1 MISINNLSI
10 QFGGESLFDHVSFII
25 NDKDRIGLVG
35 KNGAGK
41 STLLKIIKGLQRA
54 DEGEVILPDGYSV
67 GYLPQE
73 MDIQSAGSVIEEA
86 MNAFTEVVN
95 LEQKITGYEKQ
106 IGERTDYN
114 TESYHKLIRKHSEAI
129 ERYHLIGG
137 QAVHVNIEKVLSGL
151 GFEREEF
158 DRKLSTFSSGW
169 QMRVEIAKILL
180 QQHDVILLDE
190 PTNHLDIDSIQWLE
204 EFLAGFKG
212 AVVLVSHDRA
222 FLDNVT
228 RRSIEIS
235 QGKIYDYK
243 ANYSEYVLMREERM
257 ESQLATYNNQQRQIR
272 QIERFVERFRSK
284 STKAKQVQSRIK
296 MLEKID
302 LVEVDMMDESGIRFR
317 FPPAPHSGKIILE
330 GKKLNKDYPQRRVL
344 NDLTFSV
351 IKNDRI
357 AFVGKNGEG
366 KTTLS
371 KVLTGQVD
379 FTGELK
385 FGHNVVIGYYAQNQ
399 SDYLDPEKTVF
410 QTIDEIAV
418 GDIRP
423 RIKGILGGFLFS
435 GDDIDKKVKVLSGGE
450 KSRLSLAKLLL
461 TPANLL
467 ILDEPTNHL
476 DMHSKDVLKSALLQ
490 YNGTLI
496 IVSHD
501 RDFLQG
507 LTNRVFEFRHGMI
520 KEYIGDI
527 YDFLEQRRLRTLS
540 ELEATQK
547 KAAAL
552 ASEDTVS
559 QNKVNWEKRKENEKE
574 IRKVK
579 TQIGKCEA
587 EIEQMEA
594 QLKIKE
600 GMMAAPEKYQ
610 KEIQNGSLYSGY
622 EEVKR
627 DLAREM
633 KRWEE
638 LNYELDILEG

>member
-1 MISINNLSI
+1 
-10 QFGGESLFDHVSFII
+10 
-25 NDKDRIGLVG
+25 
-35 KNGAGK
+35 
-41 STLLKIIKGLQRA
+41 
-54 DEGEVILPDGYSV
+54 
-67 GYLPQE
+67 
-73 MDIQSAGSVIEEA
+73 
-86 MNAFTEVVN
+86 
-95 LEQKITGYEKQ
+95 
-106 IGERTDYN
+106 
-114 TESYHKLIRKHSEAI
+114 
-129 ERYHLIGG
+129 
-137 QAVHVNIEKVLSGL
+137 
-151 GFEREEF
+151 
-158 DRKLSTFSSGW
+158 
-169 QMRVEIAKILL
+169 
-180 QQHDVILLDE
+180 
-190 PTNHLDIDSIQWLE
+190 
-204 EFLAGFKG
+204 
-212 AVVLVSHDRA
+212 
-222 FLDNVT
+222 
-228 RRSIEIS
+228 
-235 QGKIYDYK
+235 
-243 ANYSEYVLMREERM
+243 MREERM
-257 ESQLATYNNQQRQIR
+257 ESQLATHNNQQRQIR

-302 LVEVDMMDESGIRFR
+302 LVEVDMVDESGIRFR

-330 GKKLNKDYPQRRVL
+330 GKKLNKDYPQKRVL
-344 NDLTFSV
+344 NELTFSV

-496 IVSHD
+496 LVSHD

-520 KEYIGDI
+520 KEYLGDI

-547 KAAAL
+547 KAAAQSSDDL
-552 ASEDTVS
+552 VS
-559 QNKVNWEKRKENEKE
+559 QNKINWEKRKESDKE
-574 IRKVK
+574 VRKVK
-579 TQIGKCEA
+579 TQIGKCES
-587 EIEQMEA
+587 EIEKLEA
-594 QLKIKE
+594 QLKSKE
-600 GMMAAPEKYQ
+600 GMLATPEKYQ
-610 KEIQNGSLYSGY
+610 KQIQDGSLYSSY
-622 EEVKR
+622 EDLKR
-627 DLAREM
+627 ELAREM